1 MTTKKF
7 KAILK
12 KIGFSSIAN
21 YTKHLGYKDHQQLS
35 KSSYKKLREKIVVTS
50 ILEHF
55 KVDALEL
62 FEILNS
68 HKELKKEND
77 VLRNKLEKIKNEL
90 GVEDGL

>member
-1 MTTKKF
+1 MTTKQF
-7 KAILK
+7 KNLLK
-12 KIGFSSIAN
+12 KIGFNSISEYA
-21 YTKHLGYKDHQQLS
+21 KHLGYSNPNQLS
-35 KSSYKKLREKIVVTS
+35 KSSYKELREKLIVTS

-55 KVDALEL
+55 EIDALEL
-62 FEILNS
+62 FDILNS